1 MLNEATEVL
10 DKTESRAEATQ
21 GSLKNDSGSLASGA
35 SLTFLRSVC
44 ADSAAE
50 RFVVATAI

>member
-1 MLNEATEVL
+1 VL
-10 DKTESRAEATQ
+10 DKTESWAEATR

-50 RFVVATAI
+50 RSVVATST